1 MRLTREKIV
10 RLSHQITEV
19 LVASEEVEFVDDR
32 DTIRQQVVQILTAT
46 LKEEEKIELE
56 VRKRITS
63 EQEDLSAGFQ
73 GEGLDG
79 DGGGLRLAEDR
90 GVDGG
95 VFLGE
100 AEMQAFG
107 GLAGGAFPGMSAVDG
122 FAVLVESCAEGLE
135 AC

>member
-63 EQEDLSAGFQ
+63 QKTSKAARSGTSSTRSITRMSFAAWASAPPRTTAIARSLS
-73 GEGLDG
+73 ET
-79 DGGGLRLAEDR
+79 
-90 GVDGG
+90 VDGR
-95 VFLGE
+95 
-100 AEMQAFG
+100 Q
-107 GLAGGAFPGMSAVDG
+107 
-122 FAVLVESCAEGLE
+122 
-135 AC
+135 